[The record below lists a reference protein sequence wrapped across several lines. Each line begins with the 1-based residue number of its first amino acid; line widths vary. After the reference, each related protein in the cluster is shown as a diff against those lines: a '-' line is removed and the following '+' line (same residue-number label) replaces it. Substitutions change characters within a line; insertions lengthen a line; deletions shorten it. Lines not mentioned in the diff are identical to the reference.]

1 MSTTSIGEPN
11 RQALYDTAA
20 LQEGLFTT
28 RQPAAAGY
36 SDPLLAHYQ
45 KVGRLARIRRGIYC
59 LIHFPSG
66 EQEELVAAWLWTDA
80 IGVLSHQTAST
91 ARSFRRAARPN
102 SPDATADVATT
113 SAPRP
118 EGSRA
123 PLRRCTTTRSIME
136 RRGAGDLHPTH
147 AQ

>member
-1 MSTTSIGEPN
+1 MTTTSIGEPN

-80 IGVLSHQTAST
+80 IGVALPSNCEHCKVFPT
-91 ARSFRRAARPN
+91 
-102 SPDATADVATT
+102 
-113 SAPRP
+113 
-118 EGSRA
+118 
-123 PLRRCTTTRSIME
+123 RCQAKFT
-136 RRGAGDLHPTH
+136 
-147 AQ
+147 